1 MSAPLFEFVVVTLF
15 LQQCVN
21 SVCKVY
27 IFKAV
32 LFIFRVIIRV
42 DTADVL
48 SLSG

>member
-21 SVCKVY
+21 SVKYY

-32 LFIFRVIIRV
+32 LFIFRVRVIV